1 MVHILEN
8 DNILSQ
14 NPSDNTHNTGG
25 NNNNSLDNNGNAV
38 DRINQKRHAQNA
50 GGFGSE
56 INSEYINELTQDQDN
71 GNIPDVVDRNTVDY
85 INEPT

>member
-14 NPSDNTHNTGG
+14 NPSDNMHNTGG
-25 NNNNSLDNNGNAV
+25 NNNNGNAV
-38 DRINQKRHAQNA
+38 DHINQKIHAQNA